1 MHRPTTVALLTALL
15 AAPATVPASA
25 AERGAAPKLLRVDR
39 VPTSTERQ
47 VVRLTFSA
55 PVRPRVDGAIS
66 AVDRSGAIVATLRR
80 TGHASSTLRLW
91 TPRRDVTVRV
101 LHAGVADR
109 AGRRAAAGSYALAQP
124 QRPVIA
130 RGSSR
135 PRAARGRVLD
145 ASVPATRP
153 KQASAFSASVGVNVH
168 MSYFDTA
175 YGDFER
181 VRDALAELG
190 VRHIR
195 DGACVGCKEQ
205 RRRLLALGD
214 LGIKATWIMREP
226 GAPDTVA
233 ALVGLVTGPMARM
246 TAAVEGPNEFD
257 RSGRPNWIRELR
269 AWQTELYDRM
279 KRVPSMRHVP
289 VLAPSLTDGR
299 SYGRVG
305 DLSGVADRGNVHPYA
320 GGDTPGANLA
330 GNLDLARITTP
341 GRPVV
346 VTEAGYHNALGT
358 TGGHHPVPERV
369 GAAYIPRMYLEHFSR
384 GIERTFGYE
393 LVDLRP
399 DPARTD
405 QEENF
410 GLVRAD
416 FSRKPAFA
424 ALKELLLVAGRG
436 PSSPLEELRVEAE
449 GEGVRGTLL
458 QRAPG
463 DYVALV
469 WRDASIWD
477 AKARRPIT
485 VATEDVRLRFGH
497 AVSRAVTRRI
507 DGDLTADSVAV
518 APSSVR
524 VRVGAAPVAVEIRTA
539 TPGPS
544 AARR

>member
-1 MHRPTTVALLTALL
+1 MYRATTIGLLTALL
-15 AAPATVPASA
+15 AASTAPAAQ
-25 AERGAAPKLLRVDR
+25 RGRAPELLRVDR
-39 VPTSTERQ
+39 VPTSAQRQ
-47 VVRLTFSA
+47 VVRLTFSE
-55 PVRPRVDGAIS
+55 PVTLRTAGAVRAVGADGA
-66 AVDRSGAIVATLRR
+66 VVAAAPRTLRAR
-80 TGHASSTLRLW
+80 RTLRLRMQ
-91 TPRRDVTVRV
+91 RRDVTVRLARGQV
-101 LHAGVADR
+101 VDR
-109 AGRRAAAGSYALAQP
+109 AARTARGGTYALVRPAPPAIARSSARRRAA
-124 QRPVIA
+124 
-130 RGSSR
+130 
-135 PRAARGRVLD
+135 RVGITD
-145 ASVPATRP
+145 PTVPATTPR
-153 KQASAFSASVGVNVH
+153 QASAFSSSVGVNVH
-168 MSYFDTA
+168 MSYFSTS

-181 VRDALAELG
+181 VRDALTELG
-190 VRHIR
+190 VQHIR

-233 ALVGLVTGPMARM
+233 ALVGLVTGPMASM

-257 RSGRPNWIRELR
+257 RSGRPNWVQELR
-269 AWQTELYDRM
+269 AWQAELYARM
-279 KRVPSMRHVP
+279 KSAPGMGRVP

-320 GGDTPGANLA
+320 GGDVPGTNLA

-341 GRPVV
+341 GRRVV
-346 VTEAGYHNALGT
+346 VTEAGYHNALRT

-393 LVDLRP
+393 LVDLHP

-405 QEENF
+405 QEKNF

-424 ALKELLLVAGRG
+424 ALKELLAVSGRG
-436 PSSPLEELRVEAE
+436 PSIPLERLRVEVE

-463 DYVALV
+463 AYVAVV
-469 WRDASIWD
+469 WRDAPMWG
-477 AKARRPIT
+477 AKARRPIA
-485 VATEDVRLRFGH
+485 VAAEDVVLRFGH
-497 AVSRAVTRRI
+497 AVSRAVTRRV

-539 TPGPS
+539 SRGAV